1 MNDKKANDSEPDM
14 LAEYD
19 FSNSIR
25 GKHAEAY
32 GNEVLVTIHKA
43 DGTTEQR
50 SYSMPEGAVVVDS
63 DLRPY
68 FPNAKAVNRAL
79 RVLVELIPDP
89 TAVDKA
95 MS

>member
-1 MNDKKANDSEPDM
+1 
-14 LAEYD
+14 
-19 FSNSIR
+19 
-25 GKHAEAY
+25 
-32 GNEVLVTIHKA
+32 
-43 DGTTEQR
+43 
-50 SYSMPEGAVVVDS
+50 VVDS